1 MPNYPNRNK
10 IRDWPNTLR
19 EFRVKNSLTQKK
31 LAALLQTSLRNVE
44 NWEAGVNRPPAYL
57 KKALDAV
64 QDGLEKGSGI

>member
-1 MPNYPNRNK
+1 MPNHPNRNK

-19 EFRVKNSLTQKK
+19 GFRVKNSLTQKK

-64 QDGLEKGSGI
+64 QDGLGKGSET